1 MTGRIVAPATPTTE
15 PGRLAGRR
23 EEAGHAHSAAPPKSL
38 RAGLPPRPGAG
49 TRHAWRH
56 RVRPRPGCGT
66 ETRHRLRPANGAR
79 IHEDRALSLR
89 PCRNIAA
96 LATPTRARGVTGAES
111 VSPP

>member
-1 MTGRIVAPATPTTE
+1 MGRTVGPATPTTE
-15 PGRLAGRR
+15 PGRSAGTGEGADR
-23 EEAGHAHSAAPPKSL
+23 AHSAALPKSR

-49 TRHAWRH
+49 TRRAWWH

-66 ETRHRLRPANGAR
+66 ETRHRPRPANGAQ

-96 LATPTRARGVTGAES
+96 LATPTRARGVTGA
-111 VSPP
+111 